1 MTISAEDPRYVQ
13 QYEDALRVARMY
25 YHLGLTT
32 TEIARQLGITRPTV
46 SRLLT
51 WARGNGLI
59 EYRIHD
65 YQNIRLELE
74 REIEAMYGLR
84 EVKVVPVQPD
94 APIDQQTNA
103 VASFTAH
110 FLSGLIGS
118 STVLAVAWGATVS
131 KIAGNLTPRP
141 EPGMSVVQLTGSG
154 NNNAGHGVTDAT
166 RTISQFA
173 RNWHG
178 QGYLLPIPAYFDNPS
193 TKEAMYEERVVR
205 RVKDVAARADIAL
218 FSIGVPNANSY
229 IYRAGYVRDTE
240 LQRLRKNGVVGD
252 IATVFFRADG
262 SYEDIEMNK
271 RSTGPDL
278 RSLAEHP
285 YSICV
290 VAGRNKVGALQGA
303 LRGGFMNTLIID
315 EGTAVELVGNAAPR

>member
-1 MTISAEDPRYVQ
+1 MNTQADDTRVQQ

-51 WARGNGLI
+51 WARNNGLV

-65 YQNIRLELE
+65 YKNVRLTLE
-74 REIEAMYGLR
+74 REIEAAYGLR
-84 EVKVVPVQPD
+84 EVKVVPVPPD
-94 APIDQQTNA
+94 APIDQQTDA
-103 VASFTAH
+103 VAQFTAH
-110 FLSGLIGS
+110 FLTGLIGN

-131 KIAGNLTPRP
+131 KVGGYLTPRP

-178 QGYLLPIPAYFDNPS
+178 QGYLLPIPAYFDNPA

-229 IYRAGYVRDTE
+229 IYRAGYVSDTE
-240 LQRLRKNGVVGD
+240 LQSLRADGVVGD
-252 IATVFFRADG
+252 IATVFFREDG
-262 SYEDIEMNK
+262 SYEDIAMNK

-278 RSLAEHP
+278 LGLATHP

-290 VAGRNKVGALQGA
+290 VAGRNKVQALRGA
-303 LRGGFMNTLIID
+303 LRGKFMNTLIID
-315 EGTAVELVGNAAPR
+315 EGTATELMNQQ